1 MSASVRVLSISDD
14 DGLRFSRELLLASDG
29 YETES
34 ITSNTALSVTRA
46 RSFEIAVICRSVEPE
61 RAIALADLLRRY
73 NPEIRILTIRQLE
86 TQPQH
91 CDADIEIASGPEPV
105 LEACRKL
112 CMEISARGCC

>member
-1 MSASVRVLSISDD
+1 MSASIRVLSVSDD

-34 ITSNTALSVTRA
+34 ITSNTPLSVTRV
-46 RSFEIAVICRSVEPE
+46 RSFDIAVICRSVEPE
-61 RAIALADLLRRY
+61 RAMALTDTLRRY
-73 NPEIRILTIRQLE
+73 NPDIRILTIRQLE
-86 TQPQH
+86 HQPEH
-91 CDADIEIASGPEPV
+91 CDADLEIASGPEPV